1 MFLKRLQLGLVHV
14 AVAMTLVPIN
24 STLNRVMIKE
34 LALSATLVAILASLP
49 YLFSPIQVAIGSY
62 SDRHPIFGLRRT
74 PYILAGLI
82 LCVIGVMVS
91 PQVAFL
97 LSQNFGLGILA
108 GVFAFGAWGMGY
120 NLSSV
125 SYLSLASEL
134 SGENGRGKTIAVMWF
149 MMIVS
154 IIATAIGLSR
164 MVDPYTPEA
173 LMRAF
178 NMVGIAALTLGL
190 LGLLWLE
197 PRSTPHVPPIFV
209 ASDGDWGNND
219 SRKWGDE
226 RGAAEAYTFKQMT
239 SAITRN
245 PVGKTF
251 FVYLFLLLAAIL
263 GQDVLLE
270 PFGAEA
276 FGMTVTQTTRIT
288 SIWGTFVL
296 IAILIAGALEGRVP
310 KRTVAQAGNL
320 GALAGFLVIVVSGF
334 VHSTSVFYTGVTLL
348 GLGTGIATV
357 SNLSLMFDLTVP
369 GEVGLYIGAWGV
381 SNALSRLAGSI
392 LGGVLRDAVTQITGQ
407 ALSGYLVV
415 FGIEVLM
422 LFAAVLMLSRI
433 DVSAFR
439 KQAEE
444 PAFVEKVAL
453 AAE

>member
-34 LALSATLVAILASLP
+34 LALSATLVAVLASLP

-74 PYILAGLI
+74 PYILAGLV
-82 LCVIGVMVS
+82 LCVIGVAVS

-97 LSQNFGLGILA
+97 LSKNFGLGILM
-108 GVFAFGAWGMGY
+108 GLFAFGAWGMGY

-134 SGENGRGKTIAVMWF
+134 SGEKGRGRTVAVMWF
-149 MMIVS
+149 MMIVA
-154 IIATAIGLSR
+154 IIVTAIGLSR
-164 MVDPYTPEA
+164 MVDPYTPGA
-173 LMRAF
+173 MVRAF
-178 NMVGIAALTLGL
+178 GLIALAALIIGL
-190 LGLLWLE
+190 LGLIKLE
-197 PRSTPHVPPIFV
+197 PRSRLGSPH
-209 ASDGDWGNND
+209 S
-219 SRKWGDE
+219 SSE
-226 RGAAEAYTFKQMT
+226 TYSLKQMAA
-239 SAITRN
+239 AITRN

-251 FVYLFLLLAAIL
+251 FVYLLLLLAAIL

-296 IAILIAGALEGRVP
+296 IAIIIAWILGGRVS
-310 KRTVAQAGNL
+310 KRSVVQAGNL
-320 GALAGFLVIVVSGF
+320 GALAGFLVILFSGLLHNS
-334 VHSTSVFYTGVTLL
+334 VVFYTGVTLL

-357 SNLSLMFDLTVP
+357 SNLSLMFELTVP

-381 SNALSRLAGSI
+381 SNALSRLVGSI
-392 LGGVLRDAVTQITGQ
+392 LGGAVRDAVTQITG
-407 ALSGYLVV
+407 LPISGYLVV
-415 FGIEVLM
+415 FGIESLM
-422 LFAAVLMLSRI
+422 LLAAILLLRRI
-433 DVSAFR
+433 DVSVFR
-439 KQAEE
+439 RQAAE
-444 PAFVEKVAL
+444 PSFVEQVAL
-453 AAE
+453 AAD